1 MSVDVRLLSSGD
13 RSSPQLARG
22 AANEHYVV
30 AGRIQSPVVAL
41 ARVFMRSRDLHKAF
55 VEREVMFDG
64 ILPALLVLS
73 VVWEVLQN
81 IVVYAAHCELP
92 LGTGTNGHHD
102 QSVVRKW
109 RFLRFL
115 LIFGVRACVVFSLL
129 FVHTVLAGSGRL
141 GISVVERGKRLFE
154 VRCGTGLAQGLVG
167 VFFAIPA
174 GIARRRAGWS

>member
-13 RSSPQLARG
+13 RSSPQLG

-30 AGRIQSPVVAL
+30 AGGIQSPVVAV
-41 ARVFMRSRDLHKAF
+41 AWVFIRSRDLHKAF
-55 VEREVMFDG
+55 VEREVMSDG

-81 IVVYAAHCELP
+81 IVVYAAQCELP
-92 LGTGTNGHHD
+92 LGTGTNRHHD

-109 RFLRFL
+109 RFLL